1 MVLVYTQPNIVFLVL
16 KVLCSDARITNA
28 CSKISLILRGTMQ
41 LYIGSDVSDNQIGA
55 ILALLSLRRLVT
67 TDRLPGP
74 IALIARPVS

>member
-1 MVLVYTQPNIVFLVL
+1 
-16 KVLCSDARITNA
+16 
-28 CSKISLILRGTMQ
+28 MQ